1 MRAGANSELNDLE
14 FALRAL
20 EISTNPALASQSAD
34 RRRCNCQG
42 LTHEILQAAP
52 NCLSCGKIVC
62 LKEGLGPCT
71 FCNTPL
77 IPSEEVQIM
86 VRSLREE
93 AGREKMAINKQQ
105 HKRAEVAATPRPFA
119 GNQEEGLRKA
129 QEHRDK
135 LLGYQATSAQRTK
148 IIDQAADFETPMSAG
163 GLNPWATPAERAL
176 QLKKQQKAMKLMDWY
191 SKEAY
196 EKRKVVVAIDLKGKR
211 VVREMRNV
219 SPPPVSDESEEE
231 DAEYDGG
238 LERGGA
244 GVLGSRNR
252 GRYSKNPLLR
262 GLIKPVYTPQAETEA
277 GGDLLGQVGGYAN
290 RNLKWRRVQDD
301 FKDNEEIILDGGR
314 GGAFE
319 TELESGT

>member
-20 EISTNPALASQSAD
+20 EISTNPTLASQSAD

-71 FCNTPL
+71 FCSTPL

-119 GNQEEGLRKA
+119 GKQEEESLRKA

-211 VVREMRNV
+211 VVREMRSV

-238 LERGGA
+238 LERGGFGA
-244 GVLGSRNR
+244 LRNG
-252 GRYSKNPLLR
+252 GRYSKNPLLQ
-262 GLIKPVYTPQAETEA
+262 GLIKPVYTPQTGKEKQTEA
-277 GGDLLGQVGGYAN
+277 GEYLLGQVGGYAN
-290 RNLKWRRVQDD
+290 GNLKWRRVQDD
-301 FKDNEEIILDGGR
+301 FKDNEEVIPDGGR
-314 GGAFE
+314 GVGI
-319 TELESGT
+319 